1 MAKSGAIVMNQS
13 LARLI
18 LGALFA
24 LALTPA
30 FADKG
35 DPQGWSISTDPRKR
49 VSLRFVE
56 EPDGPNVLLIACHR
70 DTNMLGIY
78 SAGLV
83 DGAPRNAMMSLQN
96 GKVKYG
102 LRGQT
107 GVDDRTGYPVFA
119 YQTDLDPK
127 ALQYLQSELMPVLQG
142 KGPIQITIG
151 EIKRDVPMTGLAA
164 PLKQFAAICF
174 GRS

>member
-1 MAKSGAIVMNQS
+1 MT
-13 LARLI
+13 RLRI
-18 LGALFA
+18 AAVAALCAFAALGAAPA
-24 LALTPA
+24 L
-30 FADKG
+30 ADKG

-56 EPDGPNVLLIACHR
+56 QPDGPNVLLIACHR

-107 GVDDRTGYPVFA
+107 GVDDRTGHPVFA

-151 EIKRDVPMTGLAA
+151 EIKRDVPVAGLAG